1 MKIILDMPT
10 KEMGGALP
18 TLFQTIPR
26 YPDQKIGT
34 SNGIKTPNGYYIIR
48 NQDSYTVKY
57 LGSV

>member
-1 MKIILDMPT
+1 MPT